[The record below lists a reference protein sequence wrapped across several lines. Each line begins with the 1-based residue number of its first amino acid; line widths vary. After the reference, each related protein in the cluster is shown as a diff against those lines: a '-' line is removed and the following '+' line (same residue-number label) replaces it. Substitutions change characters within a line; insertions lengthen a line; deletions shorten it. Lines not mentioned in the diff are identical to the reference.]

1 MVPAVPGGP
10 GTSLSPGSAPS
21 PGPVPGTGR
30 ESYEGRSAET
40 VTLVLAGA
48 LRSGTLVL
56 ALAQAGRAAWLVAAL
71 AVQSLIV
78 FGRCYRRVQL
88 GRLPAIDAPTAVT
101 ETVCGALCLVLAASV
116 LGASSLS
123 TSAFWAEPYTVIT
136 VVIVGA
142 AGWRLFPGLACAGA
156 LTVAYAMTVFTAL
169 GPDHFAGTAAL
180 RTADA
185 AVWNNAVSYL
195 PFFLIARLG
204 FSLLRSI
211 MGQSEALRAMLG
223 RLAGEQ
229 ARVAAAA
236 SAYRIGHDIPKALLR
251 EVRRGTMSAD
261 QLAPWA
267 EQYRR
272 DLATALGRSAG
283 EASDGY
289 RASYGHG
296 AGLAEELLQLSRAFV
311 PITRL
316 DLDLSGL
323 SGPLPPGAPVLT
335 VVGAVRELLNNAA
348 YHAYG
353 YPVALTAAAAAR
365 RLVVEVRSGGPGPD
379 PQRVTAAWERKR
391 NSVHMVRAAGGDYHV
406 GPADPSAAADARG
419 LSVVL
424 EWPNTEQHACSSYS
438 VPAG

>member
-1 MVPAVPGGP
+1 MPTA
-10 GTSLSPGSAPS
+10 TTA
-21 PGPVPGTGR
+21 GTGAAG
-30 ESYEGRSAET
+30 YEGRSAET
-40 VTLVLAGA
+40 VALVIAGA

-71 AVQSLIV
+71 AAQSLV
-78 FGRCYRRVQL
+78 GFGRCYRRVRL
-88 GRLPAIDAPTAVT
+88 GRLPAVDAPAAVT
-101 ETVCGALCLVLAASV
+101 ETVCGILCLVLAASA
-116 LGASSLS
+116 LGASSLP
-123 TSAFWAEPYTVIT
+123 TSAFWAEPYTVVT
-136 VVIVGA
+136 VVVVGA
-142 AGWRLFPGLACAGA
+142 AGWRLLPGLACACA
-156 LTVAYAMTVFTAL
+156 VTVAYATTVFSAL
-169 GPDHFAGTAAL
+169 GPHHFAGAAAL

-204 FSLLRSI
+204 FRLLRAI
-211 MGQSEALRAMLG
+211 MGQSEELRAMLG

-236 SAYRIGHDIPKALLR
+236 QAYRIGHDIPKALLR
-251 EVRRGTMSAD
+251 EVRRATMSAD

-283 EASDGY
+283 DAADAG
-289 RASYGHG
+289 RASCGDG
-296 AGLAEELLQLSRAFV
+296 AGLAEELRQLSRAFV
-311 PITRL
+311 PVTRL
-316 DLDLSGL
+316 HLDLSGL

-335 VVGAVRELLNNAA
+335 VADAVRELLNNAA

-353 YPVALTAAAAAR
+353 YPVGLTAAGDAGH
-365 RLVVEVRSGGPGPD
+365 LVVQVRSGGPGPD

-391 NSVHMVRAAGGDYHV
+391 NSVHMVRAAGGDYRV
-406 GPADPSAAADARG
+406 GPADPAAGPDARG

-424 EWPNTEQHACSSYS
+424 EWPDTGEQPPESDRT
-438 VPAG
+438 PAS